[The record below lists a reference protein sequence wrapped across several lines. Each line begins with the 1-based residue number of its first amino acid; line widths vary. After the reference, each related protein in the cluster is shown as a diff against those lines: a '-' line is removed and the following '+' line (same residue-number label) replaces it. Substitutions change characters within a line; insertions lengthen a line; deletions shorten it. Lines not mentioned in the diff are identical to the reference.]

1 MFSLQV
7 QFIISLLILTQ
18 VSCRLST
25 DHENRHNWYEKNR
38 LKVKCLQRDDPTG
51 RNAVKL
57 CWFWEG
63 TKSWFRRTSIS
74 WFPERT
80 RTWNLTEL
88 TSHCNNYYVCMEN
101 TKCYKD
107 YVLYETL
114 DRCSHDAFNVGPMSF
129 CNQKLKEIKKSSPE
143 KLSNCTIEYLEEGS
157 FLTLRGCT
165 LLFLA
170 AVIQLLCSSLTWSSR
185 LLHKSCKSP
194 KRWTCESVKRLGDCL
209 YPEVEKYCDSKLLPI
224 FKDHQESRLYY
235 LGCDGRLKF
244 KDFEESTN
252 STVPKL

>member
-7 QFIISLLILTQ
+7 QFIFSLLILTQ

-80 RTWNLTEL
+80 KTWNLTEL
-88 TSHCNNYYVCMEN
+88 TAHCNNYYVCMEN

-143 KLSNCTIEYLEEGS
+143 KLSNCTMEYLEE
-157 FLTLRGCT
+157 
-165 LLFLA
+165 
-170 AVIQLLCSSLTWSSR
+170 
-185 LLHKSCKSP
+185 KPP

-244 KDFEESTN
+244 KDFEEPTN
-252 STVPKL
+252 STIPKL

>member
-57 CWFWEG
+57 CWFW
-63 TKSWFRRTSIS
+63 
-74 WFPERT
+74 
-80 RTWNLTEL
+80 
-88 TSHCNNYYVCMEN
+88 VCMEN

-129 CNQKLKEIKKSSPE
+129 CHQKLKEIKKSSPE
-143 KLSNCTIEYLEEGS
+143 KLSNCTMEYLGE
-157 FLTLRGCT
+157 
-165 LLFLA
+165 
-170 AVIQLLCSSLTWSSR
+170 
-185 LLHKSCKSP
+185 KPP

-244 KDFEESTN
+244 KDFEEPTN
-252 STVPKL
+252 STVPRL